1 MASSRAVSTWRQP
14 ASFAK
19 DLACTRAARSPVKPQ
34 RPHRGAHTAEIRSEI
49 TPEMAEI
56 SKGNGGGNNEI
67 LAKLQRNIEKG
78 EVEAG
83 LLRHCDVTGIP

>member
-1 MASSRAVSTWRQP
+1 MFKRTW
-14 ASFAK
+14 
-19 DLACTRAARSPVKPQ
+19 AARSPVKLT
-34 RPHRGAHTAEIRSEI
+34 RPGPHSGAHTAEIRSEI

-56 SKGNGGGNNEI
+56 SKGNGGGDNEI
-67 LAKLQRNIEKG
+67 LAKLRRGTSRG

>member
-1 MASSRAVSTWRQP
+1 MSKRTW
-14 ASFAK
+14 
-19 DLACTRAARSPVKPQ
+19 AARSPVKLK
-34 RPHRGAHTAEIRSEI
+34 RPHSGAHTAEIRSEI

-56 SKGNGGGNNEI
+56 SKGNGGGDNEI
-67 LAKLQRNIEKG
+67 LAKLRRGTSRG

>member
-1 MASSRAVSTWRQP
+1 
-14 ASFAK
+14 
-19 DLACTRAARSPVKPQ
+19 
-34 RPHRGAHTAEIRSEI
+34 
-49 TPEMAEI
+49 MAEI